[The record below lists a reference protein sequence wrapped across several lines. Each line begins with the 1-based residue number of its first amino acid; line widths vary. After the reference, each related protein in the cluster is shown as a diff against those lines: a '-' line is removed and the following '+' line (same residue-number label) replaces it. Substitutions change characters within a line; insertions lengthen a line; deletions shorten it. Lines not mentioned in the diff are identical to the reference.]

1 MIRHLALVV
10 VFVFAIVLA
19 VATPVMAAT
28 DVVEQ
33 LRLRVPAAHREVW
46 LDGERSTWQPWLE
59 AQTGFLGRDLYW
71 DPQREEGVL
80 LIRWASRSQ
89 WKAISDQEVERV
101 QASFDSLVK
110 AELGLDDAAPSPFP
124 LLAEGELQ
132 LQRLQGDARP

>member
-1 MIRHLALVV
+1 MIRRLALVV

-59 AQTGFLGRDLYW
+59 AQNGFLGRDLYW

-89 WKAISDQEVERV
+89 WKAISDQEVARV

-124 LLAEGELQ
+124 LLAAGELQ
-132 LQRLQGDARP
+132 LQRLQGDAWP